1 MGKRTN
7 IDQQNITQKTTD
19 RVMQTPLNTG
29 GEHRCSGRVSS
40 SCSIC
45 GTRYGTLATRTCYCF
60 LNLLNLIIHVFNLHV
75 FNLHVFN
82 LHVFNLHVFNL
93 HVFNLHAKLQVN
105 ISRKFNKSSSRR
117 SRK

>member
-29 GEHRCSGRVSS
+29 GEHRCSGRVGS

-45 GTRYGTLATRTCYCF
+45 GTRYGTLATFYWF
-60 LNLLNLIIHVFNLHV
+60 LNLLNLIIHVFNLH
-75 FNLHVFN
+75 
-82 LHVFNLHVFNL
+82 
-93 HVFNLHAKLQVN
+93 AKLPVN